1 MNGWYIVNPVSSKP
15 GKGKPI
21 QKTFILFFYLALLP
35 GLGLAECSKENREK
49 AVSSGIDPKVV
60 KILCGDSLEEDYVFE
75 VKPPQKKKNHIRNQ
89 KTTYEVED
97 SQTPVLNSLAL
108 PLKFPEGPPTC
119 EQEKVARMIARGF
132 SDRLIR
138 SICGEGV
145 IPEKPEKDLGIPR
158 HGYACLDST
167 LYNPLK
173 DEICLQSKSGN

>member
-1 MNGWYIVNPVSSKP
+1 MNGCFLVNPISSKP

-21 QKTFILFFYLALLP
+21 QKTFILIFFLALLP

-49 AVSSGIDPKVV
+49 AVSAGIDPKVV

-75 VKPPQKKKNHIRNQ
+75 VKPPQKKKLLIRTQ
-89 KTTYEVED
+89 KTASEVEGF
-97 SQTPVLNSLAL
+97 QTPVLNSLDL
-108 PLKFPEGPPTC
+108 PLKFPEGPPKC

-132 SDRLIR
+132 SDRLIL

-145 IPEKPEKDLGIPR
+145 IAENPQRDIGIRR
-158 HGYACLDST
+158 HGYACFDSR

-173 DEICLQSKSGN
+173 DEICLQGKSGN